1 MQSIVTMIAGIPAA
15 PGAPVVPASNIKPLY
30 PGRPESAAIA
40 HWLLGGNTASLAD
53 LKTQQSLVPAGA
65 MPSFESNVA
74 VIPNGINGLKTG
86 VPDAAAYTLALVF
99 RLDSEAGGN
108 GRVIGGT
115 AGASSLDAK
124 GVLAV
129 QNVTNTVGVTPRPH
143 GSATPF
149 TSEQLAP
156 ALGQYVFAVVSV
168 GPQVVTT
175 FIAGVGRV
183 VRNLPSAIGISDRQI
198 AVGNAYYTGG
208 TFQTGMRLAEVIVFG
223 EALTPAQ
230 VDALYQRSKQ
240 RGAERGVSVF

>member
-53 LKTQQSLVPAGA
+53 LKTQRSLVPAGA

-86 VPDAAAYTLALVF
+86 VADAAAYTLAVVF
-99 RLDSEAGGN
+99 RLDSEVGGN
-108 GRVIGGT
+108 GRVIGGPS
-115 AGASSLDAK
+115 GASTLDNK
-124 GVLAV
+124 GVLISQPAA
-129 QNVTNTVGVTPRPH
+129 NTVNITPRAH
-143 GSATPF
+143 ASGIALTA
-149 TSEQLAP
+149 EQLAP
-156 ALGQYVFAVVSV
+156 ALGNYVFLAVAVAAQS
-168 GPQVVTT
+168 VTT
-175 FIAGVGRV
+175 FVGGVGRAT
-183 VRNLPSAIGISDRQI
+183 RTLPSAIGLSDRQI

-208 TFQTGMRLAEVIVFG
+208 TYTAGMRLAEAIVFG
-223 EALTPAQ
+223 ETLTPAQ

-240 RGAERGVSVF
+240 RAAERGITVY